1 MYDSIQKNKA
11 FLLPTGV
18 RKAFFRI
25 LKLEYRKLSNYG
37 INKRII
43 TT

>member
-1 MYDSIQKNKA
+1 MYDSIQKKS
-11 FLLPTGV
+11 LSTSDRSKKG
-18 RKAFFRI
+18 FFRI